1 MFNSLAGTVTGKF
14 PQRLLL
20 DTHGIEWDIVV
31 PDTSLDKIPPVG
43 ESARVF
49 VWMQHTDSAMVLFGF
64 ASEDDRRMFFDLN
77 KVDGVGPKSAV
88 KIMSSI
94 ERGQLASALDSGNIS
109 ALEKIPG
116 LGKKTAQ
123 KMLLALKGKLSLD
136 DSSSSRRESRV
147 PGEFADIVEALSSMG
162 FERRLVED
170 AVSAISSKLL
180 AENPS
185 MPKKEME
192 EALFRSAIVELSK

>member
-1 MFNSLAGTVTGKF
+1 
-14 PQRLLL
+14 
-20 DTHGIEWDIVV
+20 
-31 PDTSLDKIPPVG
+31 
-43 ESARVF
+43 
-49 VWMQHTDSAMVLFGF
+49 
-64 ASEDDRRMFFDLN
+64 
-77 KVDGVGPKSAV
+77 
-88 KIMSSI
+88 
-94 ERGQLASALDSGNIS
+94 
-109 ALEKIPG
+109 
-116 LGKKTAQ
+116 
-123 KMLLALKGKLSLD
+123 MLLALKGKLSLD